1 MKPVKVDGKRKEPKL
16 FLYTLS
22 TCGWC
27 KKTKELL
34 NEKDMAYEY
43 IDVDKV
49 TKDEQKEVI
58 DDLKKRN
65 APLAFPVIIIDDKE
79 LISGFK
85 KQAIE
90 EALAK

>member
-1 MKPVKVDGKRKEPKL
+1 MNPVKVDGKRKEPKL

-27 KKTKELL
+27 KKTKEFLKE
-34 NEKDMAYEY
+34 NEMTYEY
-43 IDVDKV
+43 VDVDKV
-49 TKDEQKEVI
+49 NKDEQKEVI
-58 DDLKKRN
+58 IELKRRG
-65 APLAFPVIIIDDKE
+65 APLAFPIIIIDDKQ

-90 EALAK
+90 EAIAK

>member
-1 MKPVKVDGKRKEPKL
+1 MNPVKVEGKNKKPKL

-34 NEKDMAYEY
+34 KDKEMAYEY
-43 IDVDKV
+43 VDVDKI

-58 DDLKKRN
+58 AELKKRD
-65 APLAFPVIIIDDKE
+65 APLAFPIIIIDDQQ

-90 EALAK
+90 EALTP

>member
-1 MKPVKVDGKRKEPKL
+1 MNPVKVDGKNKNPKL

-34 NEKDMAYEY
+34 KENGMAYEY
-43 IDVDKV
+43 VDVDKI

-58 DDLKKRN
+58 AELKKRD
-65 APLAFPVIIIDDKE
+65 APLAFPIIIVDDQQ

-90 EALAK
+90 EAIAP

>member
-1 MKPVKVDGKRKEPKL
+1 MNPVKVDGKNKKPKL

-27 KKTKELL
+27 KKTKEFLQDR
-34 NEKDMAYEY
+34 EMAYEY
-43 IDVDKV
+43 VDIDKI

-58 DDLKKRN
+58 AELKKRD
-65 APLAFPVIIIDDKE
+65 APLAFPIIIVDDQH

-90 EALAK
+90 EAIAP